1 MNHRSVASSVNAREE
16 LISSIKQYQIHI
28 VCTTILT
35 LLIIIFFTSIF
46 SLTTTTSSKHMAS
59 SSLNAEF
66 IELQN
71 PSIDKYELDHIVD
84 EINEEST

>member
-28 VCTTILT
+28 ACTTILT
-35 LLIIIFFTSIF
+35 LLIIIFFTPFF
-46 SLTTTTSSKHMAS
+46 SLRTTTSSKHMAS

-71 PSIDKYELDHIVD
+71 PSIDKYELEYIVD
-84 EINEEST
+84 EINEEKK